1 MRLERLWLF
10 AYLAGIVALG
20 YIHDIRVIAALL
32 LLLVALGG
40 RRRWLLLRRAVAA
53 LLLFNV
59 TVTLAYFLAHRF
71 FGFPEAALLLINL
84 RALAMTLMT
93 FTLVSRINMA
103 RALAFSRT
111 LSLLYTLC
119 VSQIIAFMR
128 SYAAFSEGLR
138 SRNAGRQHGTRLHAL
153 LAQLYY
159 FMYKTL
165 SLSQENA
172 MGMRSRGVMDD

>member
-1 MRLERLWLF
+1 MQRERLWLF

-20 YIHDIRVIAALL
+20 YVHDLRVVGAVVLV
-32 LLLVALGG
+32 LVALGG

-53 LLLFNV
+53 LLLFNA
-59 TVTLAYFLAHRF
+59 TVTLTYLLAHYF
-71 FGFPEAALLLINL
+71 FGLPEAALLLINL

-93 FTLVSRINMA
+93 FTLVSRVNMA
-103 RALAFSRT
+103 RALSFSKT

-119 VSQIIAFMR
+119 VSQVIAFMR

-138 SRNAGRQHGTRLHAL
+138 SRHAGRQRGTRLHAL
-153 LAQLYY
+153 LAQLYF